1 VRFPIPPQSE
11 RLRTH
16 LKRET
21 QFEGDKTRRARGGT
35 ARDLTVGLKWS
46 RVWLIHRSSRV
57 RYRLAAAP
65 RCPLPLTGGREPEPD
80 GLAARRE
87 KDYEG
92 GDGEEARGA
101 GAGPHRREFRWDAS
115 TSKQAKKVRRGPAE
129 SVQVTAWFIRRAR
142 ITLGQAFSWGGL
154 FMVIVTEIRG
164 LRLNQRDMGRIRWRG
179 AALSKTLLGRLQ
191 KFLVGPHFQ
200 FAAPFRSDEN

>member
-1 VRFPIPPQSE
+1 VVEGLAHPSLVPRQVPVGGGSE
-11 RLRTH
+11 VSATAH
-16 LKRET
+16 
-21 QFEGDKTRRARGGT
+21 RG
-35 ARDLTVGLKWS
+35 RD
-46 RVWLIHRSSRV
+46 
-57 RYRLAAAP
+57 
-65 RCPLPLTGGREPEPD
+65 PEPD

-101 GAGPHRREFRWDAS
+101 GTGPHRREFRWDAS

-191 KFLVGPHFQ
+191 KFFS
-200 FAAPFRSDEN
+200 RSAFSVCCAVSL